1 MKAIITDKRFV
12 IVGLG
17 QTGLS
22 CVRYLSNLGKSLVV
36 MDTRE
41 HPPGL
46 DALKQEFPDITLVL
60 GSLDTDF
67 LCQADEII
75 LSPGIAL
82 STPELKQAQDSGVLV
97 RGDIDLFA
105 EAANAPIVAIT
116 GSNGKSTVTT
126 LLGEMAKMAGLN
138 VGIGGNLGVPAL
150 DLLSEGREL
159 YVLELSSFQLE
170 TTRSLNASSV
180 VLLNLSEDHMD
191 RYVSKMAYLQAKQ
204 RIFLGAKNVVVN
216 DDDALSVPLVN
227 TQMHLTHFGLGG
239 SDINKFS
246 VLTIDG
252 ERFLARGFEALL
264 NVKELQVRGEHNIS
278 NCLAALALGFSI
290 DLPMKAM
297 LEALKCF
304 KGLAHRCA
312 FVRTLDCVD
321 YINDSKGTNPGA
333 VVTALNGLGGE
344 IAGKIVLIAG
354 GDAKGADISSLLG
367 PVQKHAKAMVLI
379 GKDAAK
385 FEQLLKPVVPLYQ
398 VKTMADAVR
407 AAQSLAERGDLVLL
421 SPACASFDMF
431 KNFEHRGDV
440 FCEEVMRL

>member
-22 CVRYLSNLGKSLVV
+22 CVRYLSSLGKSLVV

-138 VGIGGNLGVPAL
+138 VGIGG
-150 DLLSEGREL
+150 
-159 YVLELSSFQLE
+159 FQLE

-191 RYVSKMAYLQAKQ
+191 RYVSKLAYLQAKQ